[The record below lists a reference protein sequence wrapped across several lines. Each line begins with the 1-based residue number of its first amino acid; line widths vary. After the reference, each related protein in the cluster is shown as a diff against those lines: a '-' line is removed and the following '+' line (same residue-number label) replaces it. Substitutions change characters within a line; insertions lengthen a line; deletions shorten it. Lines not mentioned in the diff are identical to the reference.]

1 MELIYKS
8 RIEAIAKRETNYNPI
23 IENRIVDEARQ
34 NGPSFHRTSVFL
46 SHSHL
51 DAKIIKPVVVFLRS
65 MGVDVYVDWM
75 DETMSKAT
83 NGETA
88 QKLKTKIKENEKFI
102 FLATE
107 NSLIS
112 KWCNWEVGY
121 GDAQKYIEKI

>member
-75 DETMSKAT
+75 DETMRLRLNWVSQSTLLTSSGTSVRLASIRPVLVD
-83 NGETA
+83 GSV
-88 QKLKTKIKENEKFI
+88 
-102 FLATE
+102 FLGR
-107 NSLIS
+107 IS
-112 KWCNWEVGY
+112 KN
-121 GDAQKYIEKI
+121 I

>member
-121 GDAQKYIEKI
+121 GDAQNI